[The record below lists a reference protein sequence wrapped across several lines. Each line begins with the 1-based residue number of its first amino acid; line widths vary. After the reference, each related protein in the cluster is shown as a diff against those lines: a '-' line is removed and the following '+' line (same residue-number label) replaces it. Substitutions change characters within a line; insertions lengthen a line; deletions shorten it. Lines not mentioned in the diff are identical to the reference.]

1 MVRGHQQEEGHQQGE
16 EQLQEPQ
23 GPEVEG
29 LQHQLEEEVG
39 FVTIFGIEY

>member
-29 LQHQLEEEVG
+29 LQYQLEGEVS
-39 FVTIFGIEY
+39 FDTTIGSGC